1 MTSSLHHVHAFA
13 SDVEASIRFY
23 TEVFDGQVVFDDT
36 AAGARNVFIR
46 LGSGRLHLY
55 DQPPRHAGSGSVH
68 HIGIQTDD
76 IQGVLGRLA
85 GRGVVPRK
93 PVAEFGFWRYAMVE
107 APDGVLIELFE
118 VTPEAIPERLR
129 GYF

>member
-1 MTSSLHHVHAFA
+1 MKNDLHHVHAFA
-13 SDVEASIRFY
+13 SDIDASIHFY
-23 TEVFDGQVVFDDT
+23 TEVFGGEVVLDEM

-46 LGSGRLHLY
+46 VGSGRLHLY
-55 DQPPRHAGSGSVH
+55 DQPPRHAGPGSVH

-85 GRGVVPRK
+85 ARGVVPRK
-93 PVAEFGFWRYAMVE
+93 AVSEFGFWRYVMVE
-107 APDGVLIELFE
+107 APDRILIELFE
-118 VTPEAIPERLR
+118 VTPGAVPEPLR

>member
-1 MTSSLHHVHAFA
+1 MKASLHHVHAFA
-13 SDVEASIRFY
+13 GDVEASIRFY
-23 TEVFDGQVVFDDT
+23 TEVFGGEVVLDDV

-55 DQPPRHAGSGSVH
+55 DQPPRHRGAGSVH

-76 IQGVLGRLA
+76 IPGVLGRLA
-85 GRGVVPRK
+85 ERGVVPRK
-93 PVAEFGFWRYAMVE
+93 PVTDFGFWRYVMVE
-107 APDGVLIELFE
+107 APDGILIELFE
-118 VTPEAIPERLR
+118 VAPDAVPEALR